1 MIKNLIHL
9 DFKKLKL
16 KNPTGNNWYVP
27 NIQKQTDTE
36 INVAFI
42 QKVLMQLSFPQIDEP
57 YYFPELEF

>member
-16 KNPTGNNWYVP
+16 KNPTDNNWYVP

-36 INVAFI
+36 IMAFQVVEFSREGYKI
-42 QKVLMQLSFPQIDEP
+42 RKVFG
-57 YYFPELEF
+57 